1 MPNTHLIIGSGGS
14 VGTHLRTLL
23 ADAGDRVCN
32 THYHPR
38 SSGQDRVGV
47 SWTPFDLMSPQRDLP
62 PLLQQLDQTSLKSL
76 ILFSHPS
83 LDQEKK
89 HPPLDQTLSL
99 LPALEGVRALFDS
112 CIPLLKEGLI
122 LTIMPSL
129 SSLKARGY
137 LKARIYFGGLRGLL
151 EEYSRGMDHQSPRL
165 LTLELIHI
173 PGDPTPHIPSS
184 ILERM
189 GRHTL
194 EGNLPDSLSLARW
207 ILPLLQTPQTWLHG
221 ETLRLPGG
229 PFF

>member
-38 SSGQDRVGV
+38 PAGGDRAEV
-47 SWTPFDLMSPQRDLP
+47 SWIPFDLMSPQRDLP
-62 PLLQQLDQTSLKSL
+62 PLLQHLDQSSLKSL

-89 HPPLDQTLSL
+89 HLPLDQTLSL
-99 LPALEGVRALFDS
+99 LPALEGVRSLFDS
-112 CIPLLKEGLI
+112 CTPLLKEGLI

-129 SSLKARGY
+129 SSLKASGY

-151 EEYSRGMDHQSPRL
+151 EEYSRRTDHQSPRL
-165 LTLELIHI
+165 LTLELVHV
-173 PGDPTPHIPSS
+173 PGDSTPHIPSS
-184 ILERM
+184 VLEQM
-189 GRHTL
+189 ARHTL
-194 EGNLPDSLSLARW
+194 DGNLSDSLSLARW
-207 ILPLLQTPQTWLHG
+207 IFPLLQTRQGWLHG